1 MTYTVSQNYA
11 GTDKVVTV
19 KVTVKPVTI
28 TGFKYDNRILSYSD
42 SNRPSIWDDLEMPDT
57 VTPVLDGIDDMYV
70 PPTQN
75 PIQTVGRLMML
86 RKH

>member
-1 MTYTVSQNYA
+1 MIIV
-11 GTDKVVTV
+11 
-19 KVTVKPVTI
+19 
-28 TGFKYDNRILSYSD
+28 FLSYSD

-75 PIQTVGRLMML
+75 PIQTDWDA
-86 RKH
+86 